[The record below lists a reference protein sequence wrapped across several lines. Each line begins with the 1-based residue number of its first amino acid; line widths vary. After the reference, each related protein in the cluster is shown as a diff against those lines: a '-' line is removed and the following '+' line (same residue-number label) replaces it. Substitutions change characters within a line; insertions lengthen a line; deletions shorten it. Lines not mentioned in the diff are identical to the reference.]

1 MPFRYS
7 CLVIPLLALTLWS
20 SASFLLA
27 QDASTPAP
35 AVLRILKHLEALP
48 VLESLAKQNPDDADV
63 IFAWGVCLL
72 DHSATLPDQE
82 AERLETVRARQL
94 LVRAQ
99 EIGKKSSC
107 TEINSRPIYP
117 NSSCRQ
123 PQPQK
128 TDAFPRICYPRPN
141 EFQGH
146 YN

>member
-94 LVRAQ
+94 LARAQ
-99 EIGKKSSC
+99 EIGKKSSLHRDQLEAYLSQFVVPP
-107 TEINSRPIYP
+107 TPASKNWRFPSDLL
-117 NSSCRQ
+117 SS
-123 PQPQK
+123 
-128 TDAFPRICYPRPN
+128 A
-141 EFQGH
+141 
-146 YN
+146 